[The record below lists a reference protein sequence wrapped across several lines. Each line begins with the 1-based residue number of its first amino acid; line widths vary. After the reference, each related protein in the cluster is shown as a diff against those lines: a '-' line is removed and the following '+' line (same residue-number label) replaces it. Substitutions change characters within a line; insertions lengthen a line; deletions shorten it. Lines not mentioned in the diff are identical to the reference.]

1 MHQDRPNFQA
11 DDPISIRAHHLLCM
25 QGFAG
30 YGYSQDFVANMTRV
44 VNDIKSQPGLKI
56 KIVAQC
62 DAICAR
68 CPHNKSG
75 LCHKRSDSGSKV
87 GQMDLLVLEKLGLSR
102 GTIGAAEEIF
112 ATVNRILRSCRDVQD
127 ICGNCGWKDKCLW
140 YDSLSPDC

>member
-1 MHQDRPNFQA
+1 MHQENPNLQA

-30 YGYSQDFVANMTRV
+30 YGYSRDFVANMTRV
-44 VNDIKSQPGLKI
+44 VNDIKSQPSLKI

-62 DAICAR
+62 DVICSC
-68 CPHNKSG
+68 CPHNKAG
-75 LCHKRSDSGSKV
+75 LCHKQRDSARKV
-87 GQMDLLVLEKLGLSR
+87 GQMDLLVLGRLGLSQGST
-102 GTIGAAEEIF
+102 GTAEEIF

-140 YDSLSPDC
+140 YDSLSSDR